1 MDPRLLKLAQ
11 TVWDYHKLNH
21 QLEKADAI
29 LVLCSHDERVA
40 ERSAELFHDGWAPLV
55 IFSGGSGAIT
65 KQLWSEPEAEVFA
78 RIAIERGVPS
88 DKILI
93 ENRSSNTGENIR
105 FTKQLLA
112 DRGLELQKFIIVQKP
127 YMERRSYATFKK
139 LWPDKDVVVTSPQIS
154 FAEYLHS
161 YSNTALSSAD
171 VVSIMV
177 GDLQRIRIYPAR
189 GFQIE
194 QDVPVETLD
203 AYNQLVAAGFTK
215 HLINPE
221 PSTTSP

>member
-1 MDPRLLKLAQ
+1 MDPHLIKHAQ
-11 TVWDYHKLNH
+11 AIWDYHQLNQ

-40 ERSAELFHDGWAPLV
+40 ERSADLFKDGWAPLV
-55 IFSGGSGAIT
+55 IFSGGAGSIT
-65 KQLWSEPEAEVFA
+65 KHLWSEPEAEIFA
-78 RIAIERGVPS
+78 RIAIEKGVPS
-88 DKILI
+88 DNILI

-112 DRGLELQKFIIVQKP
+112 DRGLELQKFIVVQKP

-139 LWPDKDVVVTSPQIS
+139 LWPDKDVTVTSPQIS
-154 FAEYLHS
+154 FEEYLQF
-161 YSNTALSSAD
+161 YSNNALSSAD

-177 GDLQRIRIYPAR
+177 GDLQRIRVYPAR

-194 QDVPVETLD
+194 QYVPDDVID
-203 AYNQLVAAGFTK
+203 AYDQLVAAGFTK
-215 HLINPE
+215 YLISPE
-221 PSTTSP
+221 ADIASP